1 MAKKAKGSTTRR
13 KSAKTKKHYP
23 VIRKFNVG
31 SSAGQGQT
39 NTLLQASDLASKMN
53 HRLYRQGMY
62 YDLKLDLNPNATDVV
77 HVYCLADSWMNQK
90 AWSLAYQTYLNN
102 SLEEEGRRSRWSD
115 FRVKATLASSTGALP
130 LAYNMATNTAPT
142 QFTAGE
148 FVNSQVRSAA
158 GVAKEFTWDS
168 PAASNNFG
176 ILAEYSNTFNADADP
191 ESIITDLAYVEV
203 NGDEM
208 DADQYEHMQDAG
220 NEPPYNADGVSDT
233 TPWVHVATL
242 DASDAQKLS
251 TGYFRALCGFVCLV
265 GYNKSGTPSDPN
277 DPTAP
282 TLSIEYKAGSYKGLS
297 AEPIGVARKTP
308 EHKYE
313 VK

>member
-1 MAKKAKGSTTRR
+1 MATKAKGGKTRR
-13 KSAKTKKHYP
+13 TSAKTKKHYP
-23 VIRKFNVG
+23 CVRKFKVG
-31 SSAGQGQT
+31 SAASAGNT
-39 NTLLQASDLASKMN
+39 NTLLRASDMLSKVN

-62 YDLKLDLNPNATDVV
+62 YDVKIDLDPNATDVV
-77 HVYCLADSWMNQK
+77 HVFCLADTWMNQK
-90 AWSLAYQTYLNN
+90 AWQLAYQTYLNN

-115 FRVKATLASSTGALP
+115 FRVKATLASGTSAYP
-130 LAYNMATNTAPT
+130 LLYNMNTNTAPS

-168 PAASNNFG
+168 PAGSNNFG
-176 ILAEYSNTFNADADP
+176 LLAEYSNTFNADADP
-191 ESIITDLAYVEV
+191 ESVITDLAYVEV

-208 DADQYEHMQDAG
+208 DADQYEHLQDAG
-220 NEPPYNADGVSDT
+220 NEPPYNADGVNDT
-233 TPWVHVATL
+233 TPWTHVATL

-251 TGYFRALCGFVCLV
+251 TGYFRALNGLVCLV
-265 GYNKSGTPSDPN
+265 GYYKAGVPSDPN

-282 TLSIEYKAGSYKGLS
+282 TLSIEFKSGSYKGIS